1 MGFTYKLLY
10 SVKSLINVSNI
21 FLLATSPI
29 RNAYFFMHTLQKN
42 EFFFVLNRT
51 IIFNI

>member
-1 MGFTYKLLY
+1 MKVTFFTCYFSDKKRL
-10 SVKSLINVSNI
+10 
-21 FLLATSPI
+21 
-29 RNAYFFMHTLQKN
+29 FFMHTLQKN